1 MHNST
6 DDQANLK
13 SSALAADP
21 ATSKKLDKKRGKKKA
36 GSKAAAEAL
45 DDKDTRAANPK
56 AEAKKFK
63 SELRLKENGFERQQ
77 IEATGD
83 HQSMANGIHGMHHH
97 MQHHNGLMPQLP
109 NMPGQHPG
117 QYQQIQQQMSKQGI
131 QNIIIGNPIEPI
143 IL

>member
-1 MHNST
+1 MHNSA
-6 DDQANLK
+6 DEQANLK
-13 SSALAADP
+13 GTALAADP

-36 GSKAAAEAL
+36 GSKAAAEAM
-45 DDKDTRAANPK
+45 DNKDTSAADPK

-77 IEATGD
+77 VEAAGD
-83 HQSMANGIHGMHHH
+83 HQAVANGVHGMNHH

>member
-1 MHNST
+1 MHNSA
-6 DDQANLK
+6 DEQANLK
-13 SSALAADP
+13 GTALAADP

-45 DDKDTRAANPK
+45 DNKDTSADPK
-56 AEAKKFK
+56 AEARKFK

-77 IEATGD
+77 VEATGD
-83 HQSMANGIHGMHHH
+83 HQAVANGVHGMNHH
-97 MQHHNGLMPQLP
+97 MQHHGLMPQLP
-109 NMPGQHPG
+109 NMSGQHPG